1 MVKTIKSFITK
12 VRVKWLAKH
21 IRRKVLK
28 KIKKDFH
35 LKSYKEAEKQLQR
48 ILICLYAIEGNID
61 NDNADGI

>member
-1 MVKTIKSFITK
+1 MIKSFITK
-12 VRVKWLAKH
+12 VRMKWLAKH

-48 ILICLYAIEGNID
+48 ILMFLTIYEEGID